1 MKSGKKV
8 IRVALAIL
16 CMVSMLFI
24 SEYQKVE
31 VYAASGYGFIFLSAY
46 EKTLKTG
53 DTYCLSVVSSGSK
66 KPTFTSSDSKV
77 ASVNT
82 YGKIT
87 AKKAGSATI
96 TAKTKNAEASC
107 KVTVTKTKVTLNK
120 TSLILENGES
130 AVLTAASS
138 TGHKVTWKSAKT
150 SIASVSENG
159 KVTAKKPGTTTVTAK
174 VDGTSVNCKVT
185 VKSPTVR
192 LMPSKISLYRR
203 EKYKLKVSSTSKTT
217 PVWKT
222 NKKSVATV
230 DETGKVLLTGDMVA
244 DATKQVGAIQKG
256 GNAQPYVAL
265 KFNDEGKQL
274 FAEATAANIG
284 KPIYIVMDG
293 EVISAPMV
301 QSAITTGEASITGN
315 FTGESAEELASLIR
329 AGSLPFNLNVIQMKN
344 VGARLGADALA
355 TGVKAGAIGLAL
367 AGKKST
373 IVEMSDALASGPNTP
388 YPGTGAMQLDA
399 LQTNIDKNHVNVMLN
414 TK

>member
-87 AKKAGSATI
+87 AKKAGSTTI
-96 TAKTKNAEASC
+96 TA
-107 KVTVTKTKVTLNK
+107 KTKVTLNK
-120 TSLILENGES
+120 TSLTLENGES

-230 DETGKVLLTGDMVA
+230 DETGKVTAVKHGTAVITVTVDGVSKNCEVTVRSPKITFEQTTITLHPGERARVNATVSSGNQPAYSCSNSNVVSV
-244 DATKQVGAIQKG
+244 DANGVITAKAAGRSYVYASEDGTKERMTV
-256 GNAQPYVAL
+256 YV
-265 KFNDEGKQL
+265 KEK
-274 FAEATAANIG
+274 E
-284 KPIYIVMDG
+284 
-293 EVISAPMV
+293 
-301 QSAITTGEASITGN
+301 
-315 FTGESAEELASLIR
+315 
-329 AGSLPFNLNVIQMKN
+329 
-344 VGARLGADALA
+344 
-355 TGVKAGAIGLAL
+355 
-367 AGKKST
+367 
-373 IVEMSDALASGPNTP
+373 
-388 YPGTGAMQLDA
+388 
-399 LQTNIDKNHVNVMLN
+399 
-414 TK
+414 

>member
-66 KPTFTSSDSKV
+66 KPTFTSSDSKG
-77 ASVNT
+77 
-82 YGKIT
+82 GKIT

-203 EKYKLKVSSTSKTT
+203 EKYKLKVSSTSKTI

-230 DETGKVLLTGDMVA
+230 DETGKVTAVKHGTAVITVTVDGVSKNCEVTVRSPKITFEQTTITLHPGERARVNATVSSGNQPAYSCSNSNVVSV
-244 DATKQVGAIQKG
+244 DANGVITAKAAGRSYVYASEDGTKERMTV
-256 GNAQPYVAL
+256 YV
-265 KFNDEGKQL
+265 KEK
-274 FAEATAANIG
+274 E
-284 KPIYIVMDG
+284 
-293 EVISAPMV
+293 
-301 QSAITTGEASITGN
+301 
-315 FTGESAEELASLIR
+315 
-329 AGSLPFNLNVIQMKN
+329 
-344 VGARLGADALA
+344 
-355 TGVKAGAIGLAL
+355 
-367 AGKKST
+367 
-373 IVEMSDALASGPNTP
+373 
-388 YPGTGAMQLDA
+388 
-399 LQTNIDKNHVNVMLN
+399 
-414 TK
+414 

>member
-230 DETGKVLLTGDMVA
+230 DETGKVTAVKHVTVDGVSKNCEVTVRSPKITFEQTTITLHPGERARVNATVSSGNQPAYSCSNSNVVSV
-244 DATKQVGAIQKG
+244 DANGVITAKAAGRSYVYASEDGTKERMTV
-256 GNAQPYVAL
+256 YV
-265 KFNDEGKQL
+265 KEK
-274 FAEATAANIG
+274 E
-284 KPIYIVMDG
+284 
-293 EVISAPMV
+293 
-301 QSAITTGEASITGN
+301 
-315 FTGESAEELASLIR
+315 
-329 AGSLPFNLNVIQMKN
+329 
-344 VGARLGADALA
+344 
-355 TGVKAGAIGLAL
+355 
-367 AGKKST
+367 
-373 IVEMSDALASGPNTP
+373 
-388 YPGTGAMQLDA
+388 
-399 LQTNIDKNHVNVMLN
+399 
-414 TK
+414 

>member
-8 IRVALAIL
+8 IRMALAIL

-46 EKTLKTG
+46 EKTLKIG
-53 DTYCLSVVSSGSK
+53 DTYCLSVIASGSK

-96 TAKTKNAEASC
+96 TAKSKNAEASC
-107 KVTVTKTKVTLNK
+107 KITVTKTKVTLNQ
-120 TSLILENGES
+120 TSLTLENGES
-130 AVLTAASS
+130 AVLSAASS

-203 EKYKLKVSSTSKTT
+203 EKYKLKVSSTSKST

-230 DETGKVLLTGDMVA
+230 DEITLHPGERARVNATVSSGNQPAYSCSNSNVVSV
-244 DATKQVGAIQKG
+244 DANGVITAKAAGRSYVYASEDGTKERMTV
-256 GNAQPYVAL
+256 YV
-265 KFNDEGKQL
+265 KEK
-274 FAEATAANIG
+274 E
-284 KPIYIVMDG
+284 
-293 EVISAPMV
+293 
-301 QSAITTGEASITGN
+301 
-315 FTGESAEELASLIR
+315 
-329 AGSLPFNLNVIQMKN
+329 
-344 VGARLGADALA
+344 
-355 TGVKAGAIGLAL
+355 
-367 AGKKST
+367 
-373 IVEMSDALASGPNTP
+373 
-388 YPGTGAMQLDA
+388 
-399 LQTNIDKNHVNVMLN
+399 
-414 TK
+414 